1 MIMIRRKIAILFPA
15 FWGGGA
21 EAVAAWILQ
30 SLMTDYDLTLITFT
44 KIDFEQIDRQY
55 GTQLAHSKIRVLV
68 PFNNT
73 FIHRLLDRKYTL
85 LTIKQHLLAWYFR
98 RIKNS
103 FDLAISA
110 FNEMDLGNPGMQ
122 YIHFPLFGWGNETV
136 RHVMG
141 YPDSFAR
148 RLYSRAS
155 ALLLGYSDR
164 RMRTNLT
171 ITNSNW
177 TADVIKRIYEI
188 EPAIIYPL
196 VSLSTADILWQNKE
210 NGIVYPTRIVPEKNI
225 VEAINVVRKIRENN
239 FDVHLHI
246 LSPSADSNYKQHI
259 LDIQKGNSSWLF
271 ISENLS
277 RAELAK
283 MMSGH
288 RYGIHMKNNEPFGI
302 ALAEM
307 VQAGCITFLPLIGG
321 QSEIVGDIPALKFQT
336 DGEAVEKI
344 CAVLSNPPL
353 QIELQNLLSTRK
365 NLFTPEKFYDNLTS
379 LVDQAL
385 KQRELADRK

>member
-1 MIMIRRKIAILFPA
+1 MKKNKIAILFPA

-21 EAVAAWILQ
+21 EAVAAWMLQ

-44 KIDFEQIDRQY
+44 KIDFEKIDRQY
-55 GTQLAHSKIRVLV
+55 GTQLANSKVKILV

-85 LTIKQHLLAWYFR
+85 FTVRQHLLAWYFR

-110 FNEMDLGNPGMQ
+110 FNEMDLGKPGMQ
-122 YIHFPLFGWGNETV
+122 YIHYPLFGWGHETV

-155 ALLLGYSDR
+155 ALLLGYSDK
-164 RMRTNLT
+164 RMRANLT
-171 ITNSNW
+171 ITNSYW
-177 TADVIKRIYEI
+177 TAGIINKIYNI
-188 EPAIIYPL
+188 ESIVLYPL
-196 VSLSTADILWQNKE
+196 VSLSTPDIPWKNKE
-210 NGIVYPTRIVPEKNI
+210 NGFIYPTRIVPEKKI
-225 VEAINVVRKIRENN
+225 GEAINVVQKIRKNN

-246 LSPSADSNYKQHI
+246 LSPSADVHYRQQI
-259 LDIQKGNSSWLF
+259 LDIQKENSSWLF
-271 ISENLS
+271 IDENLN
-277 RAELAK
+277 REELAK

-288 RYGIHMKNNEPFGI
+288 KYGVHMKNNEPFGI

-307 VQAGCITFLPLIGG
+307 VQAGCITFVPLIGG
-321 QSEIVGDIPALKFQT
+321 QSEIVGNIPALKFQT
-336 DGEAVEKI
+336 DDEAVEKI
-344 CAVLSNPPL
+344 CAVFGNPKL
-353 QIELQNLLSTRK
+353 QTELQLQLSARK
-365 NLFTPEKFYDNLTS
+365 NIFTPEKFCIS
-379 LVDQAL
+379 LVSLVNKAL
-385 KQRELADRK
+385 ENI